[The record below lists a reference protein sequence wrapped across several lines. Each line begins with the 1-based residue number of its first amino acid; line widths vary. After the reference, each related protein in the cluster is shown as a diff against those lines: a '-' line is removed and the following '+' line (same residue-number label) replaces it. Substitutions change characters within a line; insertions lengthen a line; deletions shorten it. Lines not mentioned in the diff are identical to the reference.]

1 LIEFQQQKRKMTNE
15 PFANLPHTAAEHF
28 RLCFYAAVLRVI
40 ENVAIALGSFETAFE
55 QFPFLVGYNNELA
68 MQGAGGMSS
77 DEAGR
82 WWRESLLTWEAKAEA
97 RLPLRE
103 LREAAGLDYSSL
115 LLWITVGLI
124 EEDARFGS
132 LFAAMQGTPEQHRPT
147 AGLLNAWWSSSDEE
161 RRPDARRLAESGLIQ
176 VVNPNA
182 PRVEWALQAHM
193 PLWEAATGSKSAWG
207 DYLPQEQLPAL
218 DELIMNDGLRAQ
230 LARLPRLMADGAVR
244 ALIVRGPE
252 HNGRRTV
259 IGAVARAL
267 GRGLLAVRAP
277 NRPDSNNLPGP
288 LNDERWKLAGPMA
301 TLLGAMPVVL
311 CEPAPGETIELPPL
325 LNYAGPLGVVMNRQ
339 GGVAGECVE
348 RALTLTLEMPCA
360 RERALHWHA
369 ALDGAGDPS
378 EIEAISDRFRL
389 TGGNIRRAAKL
400 ATTHARLQ
408 GRDNPALD
416 DVREACQ
423 ALNRQSLETLATRV
437 KTGGDWGH
445 LAVSSQTRSELTQ
458 LESRCRRREQLQS
471 EVGVALRGQLNAGV
485 RALFTG
491 PSGAGKTLAARLLAS
506 ELKMDLYRVDL
517 SSVVNKYI
525 GETEKN
531 LNRLFARAEELDVI
545 LLLDEGDAL
554 LTQRTNVQSSN
565 DRYANLE
572 TNYLLQRLESFD
584 GVIIITTNA
593 ADRIDGAFQRRMDV
607 VIDFRAPDAYER
619 WTIWRLHLP
628 ENHQV
633 AEDRLNEIAGRCV
646 LTGGQV
652 RNVALHASLLA
663 LGNGGIVTTAH
674 LESALQREY
683 RKTGEVCPIR
693 MQ

>member
-1 LIEFQQQKRKMTNE
+1 MTNE

-55 QFPFLVGYNNELA
+55 QFPFLIGYNNELA
-68 MQGAGGMSS
+68 THGAGGMSS
-77 DEAGR
+77 EEAGR
-82 WWRESLLTWEAKAEA
+82 WWRESLLAWEAKSEA

-132 LFAAMQGTPEQHRPT
+132 LFATMQGTPEQHRPT

-161 RRPDARRLAESGLIQ
+161 RRPDARRMAESGLIQ

-193 PLWEAATGSKSAWG
+193 PLWEAAIGAQSAWG
-207 DYLPQEQLPAL
+207 DYQSQEQLTSL
-218 DELIMNDGLRAQ
+218 DELIVADGLRAQ
-230 LARLPRLMADGAVR
+230 LARLPRLMAEGAVR

-301 TLLGAMPVVL
+301 ALLGAMPVVV

-339 GGVAGECVE
+339 GGVAGESVE

-360 RERALHWHA
+360 RERSRHWQA

-423 ALNRQSLETLATRV
+423 ALNRQSLETLAARV

-663 LGNGGIVTTAH
+663 LGNGEIVTTAH

-693 MQ
+693 LQ